1 MKRILNLFI
10 VVALAISA
18 LMAQQQQPSAADVA
32 ALMQKVRDLE
42 DRVVILE
49 GQLRQVKA
57 QQQPAQPTATA
68 PAGLVVGSPSFCTA
82 WSF

>member
-10 VVALAISA
+10 VVALASSA

-57 QQQPAQPTATA
+57 QQQPLLHPMQCRERQRAHHHRHHRR
-68 PAGLVVGSPSFCTA
+68 
-82 WSF
+82 